1 MINLIIR
8 LMLQI
13 MTHKYSIS
21 HHIVVRFLISDDQ
34 DYLIN
39 KEFIESS
46 DDDATQKRS
55 IYEKKEK
62 INKERKKVFVARN
75 CSNQSCG

>member
-21 HHIVVRFLISDDQ
+21 HHIVVQFLISDDQ
-34 DYLIN
+34 DCLIN
-39 KEFIESS
+39 EEFIESS
-46 DDDATQKRS
+46 DDDANLEEVNIREKGKNQQREEESVCRQKL
-55 IYEKKEK
+55 
-62 INKERKKVFVARN
+62 
-75 CSNQSCG
+75 Q

>member
-39 KEFIESS
+39 EEFIESS
-46 DDDATQKRS
+46 DDDANLEEVNIREKGNNQQREEESVCRQKL
-55 IYEKKEK
+55 
-62 INKERKKVFVARN
+62 
-75 CSNQSCG
+75 Q

>member
-13 MTHKYSIS
+13 MTQKYSIS

-39 KEFIESS
+39 EEFIESS
-46 DDDATQKRS
+46 DDDANLEEVNIREKGKNQQREEESVCRQKL
-55 IYEKKEK
+55 
-62 INKERKKVFVARN
+62 
-75 CSNQSCG
+75 Q

>member
-39 KEFIESS
+39 EEFIESS
-46 DDDATQKRS
+46 DDDANPEEVN
-55 IYEKKEK
+55 I
-62 INKERKKVFVARN
+62 
-75 CSNQSCG
+75 

>member
-39 KEFIESS
+39 EEFIESS
-46 DDDATQKRS
+46 DDDANLEEVNIRENGKNQHREEESVCRQKL
-55 IYEKKEK
+55 
-62 INKERKKVFVARN
+62 
-75 CSNQSCG
+75 Q

>member
-1 MINLIIR
+1 
-8 LMLQI
+8 
-13 MTHKYSIS
+13 MTQKYSIS

-39 KEFIESS
+39 EEYIESG
-46 DDDATQKRS
+46 DDDANPEEVN
-55 IYEKKEK
+55 IWEKEK
-62 INKERKKVFVARN
+62 ISKESKKVFVARN

>member
-46 DDDATQKRS
+46 DDDANPEEVNIWEKGKNQQREEESVRRQKL
-55 IYEKKEK
+55 
-62 INKERKKVFVARN
+62 
-75 CSNQSCG
+75 Q